1 MTHSSHYLDRF
12 TKTWCAV
19 LACLMLTAV
28 PTAHASFSVDVHSAG
43 SIPDLPDPVGRAGMI
58 AGTVTE
64 KDGSQSIIAAGGAN
78 FPNAAPGAAT
88 PEERG
93 PKAYHRDIFKLTNGQ
108 WNKVGSL
115 PVPLGYAACASV
127 GKGVVLAGGHNEEG
141 IWQGTLLIKADGSV
155 EKLPSLPRPVTEA
168 AFVGS
173 GDKFYV
179 IGGRDRDEPEAAL
192 NTVYV
197 LDTSPETASMEWKTL
212 PPFQGPGRILATA
225 AFSDSTLFL
234 VGGCSLSKNAAGET
248 ERTYLSDLIDY
259 DLGST
264 NPAEWG
270 RMKKERTGPGT
281 PVAAAAGP
289 APVKENTIIL
299 IGGDKRGNSPDPSRP
314 VMQSRDILAYDIVKD
329 EWSRLG
335 EWPAGIATAP
345 AVTRGNEIITISGE
359 TAPGVRT
366 PVNASA
372 TAGYHFEM
380 STVDYAVL
388 ILTVIVLAII
398 IISAVRNGVRNVS
411 AVTDP
416 NTRPGLWAWVAV
428 IVLWFVVMLNYFDRQ
443 LLSALHE
450 PIVRDIPQTEAQFG
464 MVTSVFLLI
473 YALLSPVGGFL
484 ADRYSRRLMILCS
497 LVVWSVVTWWTGH
510 AEDYTSLL
518 IARGAMGI
526 SEAFYIPA
534 ALALITDYHR
544 GSTRSIATGLHM
556 SGIYVGMAIAG
567 FGATMASW
575 TGWRMTFALF
585 GLIGVAYAIVLIL
598 FLKDPGKAPAD
609 TALARKKD
617 KPGEE
622 TVLINVDNDE
632 QTVKLPASKLSTG
645 AVLSSLLSGRPMWM
659 LLCVVAF
666 ALSLIH
672 I

>member
-398 IISAVRNGVRNVS
+398 TYCPSV
-411 AVTDP
+411 P
-416 NTRPGLWAWVAV
+416 L
-428 IVLWFVVMLNYFDRQ
+428 MLV
-443 LLSALHE
+443 H
-450 PIVRDIPQTEAQFG
+450 
-464 MVTSVFLLI
+464 
-473 YALLSPVGGFL
+473 
-484 ADRYSRRLMILCS
+484 
-497 LVVWSVVTWWTGH
+497 
-510 AEDYTSLL
+510 
-518 IARGAMGI
+518 
-526 SEAFYIPA
+526 
-534 ALALITDYHR
+534 
-544 GSTRSIATGLHM
+544 
-556 SGIYVGMAIAG
+556 
-567 FGATMASW
+567 
-575 TGWRMTFALF
+575 
-585 GLIGVAYAIVLIL
+585 
-598 FLKDPGKAPAD
+598 
-609 TALARKKD
+609 
-617 KPGEE
+617 
-622 TVLINVDNDE
+622 
-632 QTVKLPASKLSTG
+632 
-645 AVLSSLLSGRPMWM
+645 
-659 LLCVVAF
+659 
-666 ALSLIH
+666 
-672 I
+672 